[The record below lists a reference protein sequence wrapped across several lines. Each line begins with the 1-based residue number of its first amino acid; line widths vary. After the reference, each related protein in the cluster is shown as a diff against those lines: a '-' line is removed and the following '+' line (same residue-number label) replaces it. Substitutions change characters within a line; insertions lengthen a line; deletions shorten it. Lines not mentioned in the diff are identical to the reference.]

1 MLSMRLLRM
10 KKEATDRFRRDPIL
24 LCNRTKWLV
33 VLHHTMKDHRPMFS
47 GKTVVQVFWPWPPF
61 ATHRRRTGVSGFIVS
76 EQVLHLEIQ
85 SASRSKQEGKN
96 W

>member
-1 MLSMRLLRM
+1 MLSTLLVSM

-61 ATHRRRTGVSGFIVS
+61 ATHRRRTGVMGFIVS
-76 EQVLHLEIQ
+76 EHLLHLEIQ
-85 SASRSKQEGKN
+85 CARRSKQEGKN